1 VLLTTQYLDEA
12 DQLADSIVVVEA
24 GRHVA
29 GGTPEELKAQVGGD
43 RLEVI
48 VADAADLGAARDAV
62 GRVASALVD
71 VDEEGRRVSA
81 PVAHRVA
88 ALAEVIPALDAA
100 GVAVDDI
107 GLRRPTLDDVFLHL
121 TGHRTVPSGP
131 TDPTDPSGPT
141 GTDAPTD
148 RTTQE
153 VAA

>member
-1 VLLTTQYLDEA
+1 
-12 DQLADSIVVVEA
+12 
-24 GRHVA
+24 
-29 GGTPEELKAQVGGD
+29 
-43 RLEVI
+43 

-81 PVAHRVA
+81 PVAHRVS

-131 TDPTDPSGPT
+131 TDPSGPT
-141 GTDAPTD
+141 GTDAPTA